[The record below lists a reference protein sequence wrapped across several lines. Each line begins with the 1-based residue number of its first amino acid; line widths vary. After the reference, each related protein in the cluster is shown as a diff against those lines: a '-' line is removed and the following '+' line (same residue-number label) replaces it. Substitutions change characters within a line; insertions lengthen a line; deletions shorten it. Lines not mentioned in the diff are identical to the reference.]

1 MYEDGHGSARI
12 QQRPAAALARGE
24 ATWQREGMAISHKQ
38 GGLAPFPD
46 AENDIWYSA
55 NRTVLADGYES
66 ESMDG
71 QRIAP
76 LMGDYRDA
84 SVGVL
89 RLRTLP
95 NFWSHSSCDL
105 AVTTRL
111 LPAGLHLTRAR
122 VTWLVHEDAREGV
135 DYELDRLMSFWQ
147 LTSEQDWELC
157 ERVQRG
163 VSSTA
168 YYPGPLSRTREYNLD
183 AFLRWYLHQ
192 LT

>member
-1 MYEDGHGSARI
+1 LLRRRAGGRLCSAEI
-12 QQRPAAALARGE
+12 PQ
-24 ATWQREGMAISHKQ
+24 AISHKQ

-71 QRIAP
+71 QRVAP

-95 NFWSHSSCDL
+95 NFWNHSSCDH

-111 LPAGLHLTRAR
+111 LPA
-122 VTWLVHEDAREGV
+122 
-135 DYELDRLMSFWQ
+135 
-147 LTSEQDWELC
+147 
-157 ERVQRG
+157 
-163 VSSTA
+163 ST
-168 YYPGPLSRTREYNLD
+168 
-183 AFLRWYLHQ
+183 
-192 LT
+192 